1 MNPYSCLILEDEPIA
16 VEILTDYIDQIPF
29 LKLAGT
35 CRHAMEASG
44 FLRKQPVD
52 VLFLDLHLP
61 KMKGF
66 DFLKTLPQTPQV
78 IVTTAY
84 HEYALEGYEH
94 HVVDYLLKPIDFDRF
109 VKAVHKLKSP
119 DASQKTSVSQ
129 QVVEVPLSFTYQK
142 RNIRL
147 RPSEIDWVESQRDY
161 CFFHLG
167 DRTVK
172 VKVPLQGVAAQL
184 SDHTFLRIHRSFLI
198 RLDRLDAWSATEVE
212 INGESLPI
220 GSTYRQQVLS
230 RLKGT

>member
-16 VEILTDYIDQIPF
+16 AEILTDYINQIPF
-29 LKLAGT
+29 LELAGT
-35 CRHAMEASG
+35 CRHAMEASD
-44 FLRKQPVD
+44 FLRKQAVD

-66 DFLKTLPQTPQV
+66 DFLKTLPRTPQV

-109 VKAVHKLKSP
+109 VKAVHKLKATDPAPS
-119 DASQKTSVSQ
+119 DSSIQTSQEK
-129 QVVEVPLSFTYQK
+129 PLSFTYQK

-172 VKVPLQGVAAQL
+172 VKIPLQDIAAQL
-184 SDHTFLRIHRSFLI
+184 SDRTFLRIHRSFLI
-198 RLDRLDAWSATEVE
+198 RLDRIDAWSATEVE

-220 GSTYRQQVLS
+220 GSTYRQQVMS

>member
-16 VEILTDYIDQIPF
+16 ADILTDYIDQIPF
-29 LKLAGT
+29 LELAGS
-35 CRHAMEASG
+35 CVHAMEASD

-61 KMKGF
+61 RMKGF
-66 DFLKTLPQTPQV
+66 DFLKTLPKSPQV

-109 VKAVHKLKSP
+109 VKAVHKLKAPGSVQPSP
-119 DASQKTSVSQ
+119 TKPPAG
-129 QVVEVPLSFTYQK
+129 EEPLSFTYQK

-167 DRTVK
+167 DRRVK
-172 VKVPLQGVAAQL
+172 VKVPLQDVAAQL
-184 SDHTFLRIHRSFLI
+184 SDRNFLRIHRSFLI
-198 RLDRLDAWSATEVE
+198 RLDRIDAWSATEVE